1 MICLSNKSTILQDMM
16 VIISSSFFFLALII
30 IIVVYTAPGT
40 MYDIVARIADDGEN
54 RFEIKCGDLG
64 DGQWNAQCSNPD
76 VAYGKKLDG
85 QESLDSSLKLACLP
99 LC

>member
-1 MICLSNKSTILQDMM
+1 M

-54 RFEIKCGDLG
+54 RFEIKCGGDLG
-64 DGQWNAQCSNPD
+64 WLGWDGRDGQQSWLRLAILMWQ
-76 VAYGKKLDG
+76 
-85 QESLDSSLKLACLP
+85 SSVP
-99 LC
+99 GTY